1 VLLPRMLEWTSMTQ
15 TLFSRSHHVTNN
27 LSSNLNVS
35 NHLTLPDNSPA
46 SVQSVQCPKLEVQSL
61 FKSFSQKGKT
71 VVALQNIDLYLQP
84 REFVCIVGA
93 SGCGKSTLLNIVA
106 GLVQPCSGKVLVDGE
121 AVPGP
126 GADRGMVFQSYTLYP
141 WLSVAGNIAF
151 GLKLRRLPKAEIKQR
166 VSYYLDVVGLTKFAK
181 AYPKQ
186 LSGGMKQRV
195 AIARAM
201 ANEPEV
207 LLMDEPFG
215 ALDAQTKEQMQKFL
229 LELWEQTHTTIL
241 MITHDLEEAAFLSQ
255 RIYVMSAHPGQIK
268 QEVKVKLPA
277 QRDLEMKLD
286 PAFIQIKRAIIHA
299 LHDNH

>member
-1 VLLPRMLEWTSMTQ
+1 LQ
-15 TLFSRSHHVTNN
+15 
-27 LSSNLNVS
+27 
-35 NHLTLPDNSPA
+35 
-46 SVQSVQCPKLEVQSL
+46 VQGL

-71 VVALQNIDLYLQP
+71 VTALQGVDLYLQP

-93 SGCGKSTLLNIVA
+93 SGCGKSTLLNIIA
-106 GLVQPCSGKVLVDGE
+106 GLVQPCAGSVLVDGE
-121 AVPGP
+121 TVPGP

-141 WLSVAGNIAF
+141 WLTVAGNIAF
-151 GLKLRRLPKAEIKQR
+151 GLKLRRLSRAEIKQR

-195 AIARAM
+195 AIARAL

-241 MITHDLEEAAFLSQ
+241 MITHDLEEAVFLSQ
-255 RIYVMSAHPGQIK
+255 RIYVMSAHPGRIK
-268 QEVKVKLPA
+268 QDFQVPLPEH
-277 QRDLEMKLD
+277 RDLEMKLD
-286 PAFIQIKRAIIHA
+286 PDFIQIKRTIIHA
-299 LHDNH
+299 LHDSN